1 MNRWARF
8 FSEPA
13 APEAA
18 FSVSRSHLCGIRVS
32 RKERRASAHVIRP
45 LAPGTL
51 SPAFDRPNISNRAAL
66 EAALADAQRRLG
78 AVQASASLLIP
89 EPSVR
94 TALLAFDALPEAAEE
109 REAVL
114 RWKLAKTLPMKI
126 SDLRL
131 AFDVVRSNG
140 GARAFCVLALESVV
154 RDYEEAFARTGL
166 RVRAVELPTP
176 HLLGLVPPSAPSDIL
191 IVNVEDDTLS
201 LLAVGG
207 GGPALFRVKSIAP
220 GGPEGGPWP
229 FVGTE
234 IANTVHF
241 LEDRE
246 KVRIQSVWVR
256 DAGDGPP
263 AALDVLE
270 KRAGCPVRT
279 LSFALPAVAGPRE
292 QALLAPLIG
301 QVS

>member
-1 MNRWARF
+1 MDRWTRF

-18 FSVSRSHLCGIRVS
+18 FSVGRSHLCGIRVS

-45 LAPGTL
+45 LPPRTVVPG
-51 SPAFDRPNISNRAAL
+51 FDRPNISNPAAL
-66 EAALADAQRRLG
+66 EAALADAQRRLESG
-78 AVQASASLLIP
+78 PASASLLIP
-89 EPSVR
+89 ETAVK
-94 TALLAFDALPEAAEE
+94 TALLAFDALPDAAEE

-114 RWKLAKTLPMKI
+114 RWRLAKTLPMKT

-131 AFDVVRSNG
+131 AFDVVKSNG
-140 GARAFCVLALESVV
+140 GARAFCVLALESVI
-154 RDYEEAFARTGL
+154 REYEDAFAKTGL

-176 HLLGLVPPSAPSDIL
+176 HLLGLVPPSAPAEIL

-201 LLAVGG
+201 LLAVDG

-220 GGPEGGPWP
+220 GGPEVGPWP
-229 FVGTE
+229 FIGTE
-234 IANTVHF
+234 VANTVHF

-246 KVRIQSVWVR
+246 KVRVQSVWIR
-256 DAGDGPP
+256 DAGEGPP

-270 KRAGCPVRT
+270 KRAGCPVRR
-279 LSFALPAVAGPRE
+279 LAFDVPAVAGPRE